1 MVTHPEKRSGVAL
14 NQALEL
20 ASGILPSEF
29 ESWDEVPNNYQ
40 SFRPNLMPTPTVS
53 DQYTGSLSSTQQS
66 EGSMHSVTLAQVVNR
81 SDLMPTPTVVDL
93 GNNKTPEQWA
103 EWKEAQRLKHGNGN
117 GHGESLAQVFLP
129 TPSTMDHLPAR
140 TPEKLAESKE
150 RSPAGYSNL
159 REKVVNDLLPTPQV
173 DDSKNTGH
181 NENRGK
187 TLASKV
193 YGQTEWGRFTEAIER
208 WEQVNGPAPKPTEPY
223 GEDGKHR
230 LSARFAEWMMGLQP
244 GHVTDC
250 DITRNE
256 QLKACG
262 NGVVPQQAAL
272 ALKLLG
278 AKNVVQDN

>member
-20 ASGILPSEF
+20 LSGILPPEF

-40 SFRPNLMPTPTVS
+40 SFRPNLM
-53 DQYTGSLSSTQQS
+53 
-66 EGSMHSVTLAQVVNR
+66 
-81 SDLMPTPTVVDL
+81 
-93 GNNKTPEQWA
+93 
-103 EWKEAQRLKHGNGN
+103 
-117 GHGESLAQVFLP
+117 P

-159 REKVVNDLLPTPQV
+159 REKVVNDLLPTPMTTEANHG
-173 DDSKNTGH
+173 DYES
-181 NENRGK
+181 EWNRHSPPLG
-187 TLASKV
+187 TLV
-193 YGQTEWGRFTEAIER
+193 HGTDWGRFSQAIQR
-208 WEQVNGPAPKPTEPY
+208 WEKVNGPAPKPTEPY
-223 GEDGKHR
+223 GDDGKHR

-278 AKNVVQDN
+278 AKNVIQNN

>member
-20 ASGILPSEF
+20 ASGILPPEF

-66 EGSMHSVTLAQVVNR
+66 DGSMHSVTLAQVVNR
-81 SDLMPTPTVVDL
+81 
-93 GNNKTPEQWA
+93 
-103 EWKEAQRLKHGNGN
+103 
-117 GHGESLAQVFLP
+117 
-129 TPSTMDHLPAR
+129 
-140 TPEKLAESKE
+140 
-150 RSPAGYSNL
+150 
-159 REKVVNDLLPTPQV
+159 NDLLPTPMTTEANHG
-173 DDSKNTGH
+173 DYES
-181 NENRGK
+181 EWNRHSPPLG
-187 TLASKV
+187 TLV
-193 YGQTEWGRFTEAIER
+193 HGTDWGRFAQAIQR
-208 WEQVNGPAPKPTEPY
+208 WEQVNGRAPKPTEPY
-223 GEDGKHR
+223 GDEGKHR

-278 AKNVVQDN
+278 AKNVIQNN

>member
-1 MVTHPEKRSGVAL
+1 
-14 NQALEL
+14 
-20 ASGILPSEF
+20 
-29 ESWDEVPNNYQ
+29 
-40 SFRPNLMPTPTVS
+40 
-53 DQYTGSLSSTQQS
+53 
-66 EGSMHSVTLAQVVNR
+66 
-81 SDLMPTPTVVDL
+81 VVDL
-93 GNNKTPEQWA
+93 GNNKTPEEWA
-103 EWKEAQRLKHGNGN
+103 EWKEAQRAKHGNGN
-117 GHGESLAQVFLP
+117 GHGESLSQVFLP

-181 NENRGK
+181 NENRRE

-193 YGQTEWGRFTEAIER
+193 YGETDWGRFTDAIER
-208 WEQVNGPAPKPTEPY
+208 WEQVNGPAPKPTEQY
-223 GEDGKHR
+223 GDDGKHR

-278 AKNVVQDN
+278 AKNVIQNN

>member
-1 MVTHPEKRSGVAL
+1 MHHTDENESLLLRTPAASEGERGHQPESVARARGGQVTLSGQFL
-14 NQALEL
+14 
-20 ASGILPSEF
+20 
-29 ESWDEVPNNYQ
+29 
-40 SFRPNLMPTPTVS
+40 PTPTVS

-81 SDLMPTPTVVDL
+81 SDLMPTP
-93 GNNKTPEQWA
+93 
-103 EWKEAQRLKHGNGN
+103 
-117 GHGESLAQVFLP
+117 
-129 TPSTMDHLPAR
+129 STMDHLPAR

-159 REKVVNDLLPTPQV
+159 REKVVNELLPTPQTG
-173 DDSKNTGH
+173 DGLKGMTSSPEHRQATGH
-181 NENRGK
+181 QVMLSNHAPQ
-187 TLASKV
+187 L
-193 YGQTEWGRFTEAIER
+193 TETWGRFADAIHR
-208 WEQVNGPAPKPTEPY
+208 WEQILGIPAPAPTQA
-223 GEDGKHR
+223 DGKDGGHR

-278 AKNVVQDN
+278 AKNVIQDN